1 MAEDSRFKAHGTS
14 FFLNFH
20 PFCDVHQMLGAEGDR
35 VRKQIVDRAVERF
48 FPILEKHWPKEL
60 AELDH
65 KARSLLSPMPRP
77 FFDNGE
83 LFIWIEEVV
92 LPEENVL
99 RVISDLRRSLE
110 EEPIRIASRGE
121 ELPVRFYGYGFR
133 YVPGPGALGRC

>member
-1 MAEDSRFKAHGTS
+1 MEPRFEARGTS

-20 PFCDVHQMLGAEGDR
+20 PFCYVHQMLGAEGDR
-35 VRKQIVDRAVERF
+35 VRTRIVDRAVERF
-48 FPILEKHWPKEL
+48 FPILAKHWPKEL

-83 LFIWIEEVV
+83 LFIWLEEVV

-99 RVISDLRRSLE
+99 RVISELRHSFE
-110 EEPIRIASRGE
+110 EEPILIASCGE
-121 ELPVRFYGYGFR
+121 ELPVYFYGYGFR
-133 YVPGPGALGRC
+133 YVPGRGTVGWS